1 MSIGALAAIFATS
14 FVVSLTGALSPGPLT
29 TLAVREGVRRGF
41 WAGPALAVGHGVI
54 EFALV
59 VALAL
64 GLNRVLDEDWVA
76 ATVALIGGAFL
87 LWLGTQIIRTA
98 PHQELTIGAGS
109 GGESSSSL
117 SMRPGRPQ
125 FAVAEEGRLTPAST
139 LGLAAS
145 GVAVSVANPFWLL
158 WWATIGAAYIATSL
172 EEGAAGVGVFYG
184 AHFLTDL
191 GWLSLIALALA
202 RGRRIMSRWAYRGVL
217 MACGLFLLGIGG
229 WFLATGLGYAF

>member
-1 MSIGALAAIFATS
+1 MSIGALAAIFSTS
-14 FVVSLTGALSPGPLT
+14 FLVSLTGALSPGPLT

-41 WAGPALAVGHGVI
+41 WAGPALALGHGTV
-54 EFALV
+54 ELALV

-64 GLNRVLDEDWVA
+64 GLNRVADEEWVA
-76 ATVALIGGAFL
+76 ATVALAGGIFL
-87 LWLGTQIIRTA
+87 LWLGVQIIRTA
-98 PHQELTIGAGS
+98 PRQELVVGGQGGDDGALARS
-109 GGESSSSL
+109 
-117 SMRPGRPQ
+117 RGRGWLR
-125 FAVAEEGRLTPAST
+125 FAAAEEGRLTPAAT
-139 LGLAAS
+139 AGLAAS
-145 GVAVSVANPFWLL
+145 GIAVSVANPFWLL

-217 MACGLFLLGIGG
+217 LACGVFLLGLGG
-229 WFLATGLGYAF
+229 WFLASGFGYVF